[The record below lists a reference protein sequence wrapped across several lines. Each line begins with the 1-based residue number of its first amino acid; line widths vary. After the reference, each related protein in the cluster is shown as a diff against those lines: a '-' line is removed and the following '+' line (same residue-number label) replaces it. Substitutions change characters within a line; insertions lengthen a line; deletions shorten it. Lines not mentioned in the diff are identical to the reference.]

1 MIAQHRRQVATE
13 VAVPGMT
20 YIELPRALEAYFS
33 FAELPVNE
41 RGRHFAITFSYMEGS
56 RLDRLQWWWH
66 ASPVQQRGGEAAL
79 QALRGE
85 AIGRFRRH
93 IEYWLVNSGRRLTG
107 GNPFP
112 MLEAIAPSEPAV
124 VPAAAEQAEEH
135 ANIEVVREYGR
146 LAVGG

>member
-1 MIAQHRRQVATE
+1 MIGPHRRQVATE

-33 FAELPVNE
+33 FAELPANE
-41 RGRHFAITFSYMEGS
+41 RGRHFAITFSYMEGR

-66 ASPVQQRGGEAAL
+66 ASPVQQRGGEAVL
-79 QALRGE
+79 QTLRSE
-85 AIGRFRRH
+85 AVARFSRH

-112 MLEAIAPSEPAV
+112 QVEIIATSEPA
-124 VPAAAEQAEEH
+124 PETLPEQPAEEH

-146 LAVGG
+146 LAVGS

>member
-1 MIAQHRRQVATE
+1 MIGQHRRQWATE

-20 YIELPRALEAYFS
+20 NIELPRAVEAYFA
-33 FAELPVNE
+33 FAELPANE
-41 RGRHFAITFSYMEGS
+41 RGRHFAITFSYMDGG

-66 ASPVQQRGGEAAL
+66 ASPIQQRGGEAAL
-79 QALRGE
+79 QALRAE
-85 AIGRFRRH
+85 AITRFTRH
-93 IEYWLVNSGRRLTG
+93 IEYWLVSGGRRLTG

-112 MLEAIAPSEPAV
+112 QLEAAAGSEPAPEL
-124 VPAAAEQAEEH
+124 PAGEPEEEH